1 MRDADFREQLAT
13 IQAPTLVVCGAADP
27 VTTTENGRFM
37 QERIRGAELVEFH
50 AAHLS
55 NVEAGESF
63 SRRVLDFLR
72 A

>member
-1 MRDADFREQLAT
+1 M
-13 IQAPTLVVCGAADP
+13 VVCGAADP
-27 VTTTENGRFM
+27 VTTAENGRFM

-63 SRRVLDFLR
+63 SRRVLEFLR
-72 A
+72 G